1 MKYTCSKCG
10 HHGDTKEEKDAPL
23 QALNALY
30 KRFEGAEALVREYV
44 RLFVPASG
52 IMTQPRER
60 RLVEGLLKVWET
72 GYFARNQ
79 RGWEIGKDAVADAL
93 RYICNNKSG
102 LTGEHGYLLTILKA
116 KAVEASKRAER
127 DSESK
132 RKARASVNTGS
143 MTALGE
149 LVKTD
154 TEPDDPEAVKRII
167 AEGKRKLGMKRVA
180 KVTTEEARR
189 IGSVDRPATSQAEI
203 NARRAWQLEEA
214 QRQMKKGG
222 Q

>member
-10 HHGDTKEEKDAPL
+10 HHGDTKEDKDPL
-23 QALNALY
+23 QALNGLY
-30 KRFEGAEALVREYV
+30 KRFNDAEKLVREYV

-72 GYFARNQ
+72 GYFERNQ
-79 RGWEIGKDAVADAL
+79 RGWEVGKDTVADAL

-132 RKARASVNTGS
+132 KRARASVNTGS
-143 MTALGE
+143 MTAISAFVE
-149 LVKTD
+149 AAQ
-154 TEPDDPEAVKRII
+154 EPDDPEAVKRII
-167 AEGKRKLGMKRVA
+167 AEGKRKLAGKRVA
-180 KVTTEEARR
+180 NIGPEEARTV
-189 IGSVDRPATSQAEI
+189 GSVDRPATNQAEV
-203 NARRAWQLEEA
+203 NARRKWMLEEA
-214 QRQMKKGG
+214 ERQMKKGG